1 MKSEEKDIFDLA
13 GNTMNNDQNTI
24 EESSRTNRQNDDMI
38 LEEKNEN
45 ILISKQQNPLL
56 ADAKVNDDIQ
66 EFKELEI
73 LEEEMQLEGKNP

>member
-1 MKSEEKDIFDLA
+1 
-13 GNTMNNDQNTI
+13 
-24 EESSRTNRQNDDMI
+24 MI

-45 ILISKQQNPLL
+45 NLISKEQNPLL

-73 LEEEMQLEGKNP
+73 